1 MNNNSLPHSWN
12 SASLSDLIVF
22 AIGGDWGKEP
32 SFGDLE
38 YVDVRCIRASEL
50 HNWDQEKGRTAAPR
64 RIKKSSLASRKLMDG
79 DILVEISGGG
89 PEQPVGR
96 TVLIEKSVLLQN
108 PEIPKICTNFFR
120 LIRPAYEISSAY
132 LNNYLR
138 YFYKSGKVVRY
149 QAGSNNLRN
158 LKFNDYLRIS
168 VPLPPL
174 NEQQRIVAKIEE
186 LFSELDKGI
195 ESLKTAREQL
205 KVYRQAV
212 LKHAFEG
219 KLTARWREENQD
231 KLESPE
237 QLLARIQQER
247 EARYQQ
253 QLEEWKAAV
262 KAWEAT
268 GKEGKK
274 PGKPKKPLAIKIN
287 SFTTPKNFPNGWISI
302 QLRELFES
310 AQNGLAKREGISGKP
325 IPVIR
330 LADVKNQEID
340 GSNLRSIKLDDIEIQ
355 KYELSRNDLLCIR
368 VNGSPNLVGRMI
380 LFKHDNVM
388 AYCDHFI
395 RFRFSQGV
403 VLPSYI
409 QMLFD
414 TQIVRRYIE
423 LNKVSSAGQNTVSQT
438 TISALAIPYCSLMEQ
453 KIIVSRLEEQLTAI
467 SAVKAEIERNLQRL
481 ESLRQSILKKAF
493 SGQLVPQDPKDEP
506 ASKLLERIRAEKE
519 KMSSPTRRARKPRR
533 KTGIEKGTSDEAIMG
548 RSSIKERMMK

>member
-1 MNNNSLPHSWN
+1 MPFFQGKAEFGEIYPQVDKYCSKPVKIAEAGATL
-12 SASLSDLIVF
+12 LS
-22 AIGGDWGKEP
+22 
-32 SFGDLE
+32 
-38 YVDVRCIRASEL
+38 VRA
-50 HNWDQEKGRTAAPR
+50 
-64 RIKKSSLASRKLMDG
+64 
-79 DILVEISGGG
+79 
-89 PEQPVGR
+89 PVGP
-96 TVLIEKSVLLQN
+96 TNLAKEKSCIGRGLAAIYPLGN
-108 PEIPKICTNFFR
+108 IDPKFALFLFR
-120 LIRPAYEISSAY
+120 SIEPNISD
-132 LNNYLR
+132 
-138 YFYKSGKVVRY
+138 KGT
-149 QAGSNNLRN
+149 GSTFKAITKAFVEELE
-158 LKFNDYLRIS
+158 FG
-168 VPLPPL
+168 LPPF

-219 KLTARWREENQD
+219 KLTAKWREENKD

-262 KAWEAT
+262 KAWEAK

-287 SFTTPKNFPNGWISI
+287 NFTTPKNFPNGWIRI

-310 AQNGLAKREGISGKP
+310 TQNGLAKRQGTSGKL

-330 LADVKNQEID
+330 LADIKSQAVD
-340 GSNLRSIKLDDIEIQ
+340 SSDLRSIKLDAIEIQ

-395 RFRFSQGV
+395 RFRFPQGI

-414 TQIVRRYIE
+414 TQTVRRYIE

-453 KIIVSRLEEQLTAI
+453 KIIVSRLEEQLTSI
-467 SAVKAEIERNLQRL
+467 SAVKAEIEENFQRL

-519 KMSSPTRRARKPRR
+519 KMSNPTRRARKPAASRKPRR
-533 KTGIEKGTSDEAIMG
+533 KTGIGEGTSDEAIIT

>member
-1 MNNNSLPHSWN
+1 MIRQSQLIGTAVNIGEAVYLP
-12 SASLSDLIVF
+12 AEYLERF
-22 AIGGDWGKEP
+22 AQ
-32 SFGDLE
+32 
-38 YVDVRCIRASEL
+38 YVI
-50 HNWDQEKGRTAAPR
+50 NK
-64 RIKKSSLASRKLMDG
+64 G
-79 DILVEISGGG
+79 DILIGMSGAIGKVCRYKNG
-89 PEQPVGR
+89 FPA
-96 TVLIEKSVLLQN
+96 LQN
-108 PEIPKICTNFFR
+108 QRTGKIEVFDESQMDSRFFGLYLSSIEGE
-120 LIRPAYEISSAY
+120 LIRQAKGMAVQNISAKDIEA
-132 LNNYLR
+132 LPL
-138 YFYKSGKVVRY
+138 G
-149 QAGSNNLRN
+149 
-158 LKFNDYLRIS
+158 
-168 VPLPPL
+168 LPPY

-219 KLTARWREENQD
+219 KLTAQWREENKD

-274 PGKPKKPLAIKIN
+274 PGKPKKSLAIKIN
-287 SFTTPKNFPNGWISI
+287 SFKIPKNFPNGWISI

-310 AQNGLAKREGISGKP
+310 TQNGLAKRQGTSGKP

-330 LADVKNQEID
+330 LADIKNQEVD
-340 GSNLRSIKLDDIEIQ
+340 SSDLRSIKLDATEIQ

-395 RFRFSQGV
+395 RFRFPQGI

-414 TQIVRRYIE
+414 TQTVRRYIE

-453 KIIVSRLEEQLTAI
+453 KIIVSRLEEQLTSI
-467 SAVKAEIERNLQRL
+467 SAVKVEIEENFQRL
-481 ESLRQSILKKAF
+481 KSLRQSILKKAF

-519 KMSSPTRRARKPRR
+519 KIPHPTRRTRKPTASRNPSR
-533 KTGIEKGTSDEAIMG
+533 KTGIKERSDEALMG
-548 RSSIKERMMK
+548 RSSIKERR